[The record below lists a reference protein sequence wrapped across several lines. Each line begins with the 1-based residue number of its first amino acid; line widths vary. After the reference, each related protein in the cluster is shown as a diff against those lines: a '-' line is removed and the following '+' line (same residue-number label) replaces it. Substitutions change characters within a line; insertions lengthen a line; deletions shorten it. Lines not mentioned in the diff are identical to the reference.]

1 MFDSGSSFIMV
12 PNNDYEIINE
22 AITAGK
28 NCMTDAKG
36 VTGCKCDEDRSGFV
50 TIRIK
55 LGP

>member
-36 VTGCKCDEDRSGFV
+36 VTGCKCDEDRNGFV